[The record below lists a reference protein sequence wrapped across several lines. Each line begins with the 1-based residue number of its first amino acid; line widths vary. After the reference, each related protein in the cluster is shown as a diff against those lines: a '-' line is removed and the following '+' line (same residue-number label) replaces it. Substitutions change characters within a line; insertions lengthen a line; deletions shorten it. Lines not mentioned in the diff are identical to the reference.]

1 MAYGSSFSGQ
11 DGLVTNFADVMS
23 DEASKALGSVGGQK
37 FKANSELAGQF
48 LNSKTQLAGQQALA
62 RAQMY
67 EADKKASMAP
77 FEIVGGV
84 VGAGLASFTGGLG
97 AAAGKKW
104 FA

>member
-23 DEASKALGSVGGQK
+23 DEASKALGAIGGQK
-37 FKANSELAGQF
+37 FKENSELAGQF
-48 LNSKTQLAGQQALA
+48 INSKAHLAGQEALA
-62 RAQMY
+62 RAEMY
-67 EADKKASMAP
+67 KADKAASMAP
-77 FEIVGGV
+77 FEIVGGI
-84 VGAGLASFTGGLG
+84 VGAGLSSFTGGLG